1 MDEFA
6 KRVMQRIF
14 DQNEFIRSD
23 DNIFTTPRAEGE
35 VNLVAACRQ
44 LLVDAGLLL
53 KVQANFDT
61 NKYIIDASPLG
72 LKAQRFLL
80 NKYWSI
86 QLMSLDT
93 DTQAERFCLL
103 PNGTAEDWL
112 NVFKDR
118 VLPTIIN
125 SQLPGAI

>member
-1 MDEFA
+1 MDDFA
-6 KRVMQRIF
+6 KRVMKKIF

-23 DNIFTTPRAEGE
+23 DNIFTTPRVEGE

-53 KVQANFDT
+53 KVQANYDT
-61 NKYIIDASPLG
+61 NRYIVDAEPLG

-80 NKYWSI
+80 NKYWSV
-86 QLMSLDT
+86 QLMSLPN

-103 PNGTAEDWL
+103 PEGTADDWL
-112 NVFKDR
+112 TSFKDR

-125 SQLPGAI
+125 AQLPEAI